1 MTANKRT
8 FEVDRFLTRQL
19 LLRNP
24 DNTPP
29 TANQGIFTDGQGG
42 VYYAPLASSMRISTT
57 AGFNQIYLSDS
68 NERVTAD
75 LSFNTIAFKEGPGI
89 RFLKQGQ
96 NTIVFETSLLVPSTF
111 TTISTP
117 HGIITTTSP
126 STILNIETKYGVDV
140 SVSSNKLIFGGNAAF
155 GQVQIVNPSTTQQ
168 ISATPTISS
177 IRFLPGFGIALGQTG
192 TNGITIDN
200 TFSTYALNQVSIGPG
215 PTGTYQFLNRF
226 NNLGLT
232 AGGNLQIN
240 RAGASSILFQ
250 TNSFSKISTPAGP
263 IFASTTAESL
273 NIKQGYG
280 LQYTISSNF
289 LQIETSLPS
298 SFSFVS
304 TARGTISTPFS
315 VNTLTLRQGYGIDYE
330 IQNQNLTIKL
340 ASTFGSAIVTETCS
354 TIATANSIFN
364 LRQGDGI
371 LYSTATTGE
380 LFIRATDF
388 NQVNAGNVS
397 LYSYNTTLP
406 VPVLNKAFT
415 LLGGPGT
422 NITANSSSNTITIT
436 TFSSVQVTGPAF
448 AYADIKVFSSC
459 LNKFDSTTGYTS
471 NTLTAD
477 PVASA
482 VLNIIGVQPVYTVTD
497 PLLTNNLIYVGMD
510 TSSLLSSINSELFS
524 LSTVLDSTLNNL
536 VTPDLTISSLT
547 AQGVSSLTID
557 ASSFS
562 VLGSVFMS
570 SNPTIPS
577 YLTVNQISSIFIES
591 KGFRISTINDTPLST
606 PLAVFNYAT
615 SSIGFNIGSNQ
626 PQANLE
632 VNGVILAQIYATYS
646 DSSLKNFKSPL
657 RIQENKL
664 EILKPWNFTWKA
676 DNFDDI
682 GFAAEDV
689 EKIAPSAVKRAA
701 NGLRIVDYGRLSVIA
716 ISALQETNKRLA
728 VVESTLATLTNLS
741 SP

>member
-29 TANQGIFTDGQGG
+29 AANQGIFTDGQGG
-42 VYYAPLASSMRISTT
+42 VYYAPLGSSNRISTT
-57 AGFNQIYLSDS
+57 TGFNQIYLSDS
-68 NERVTAD
+68 NERITAD
-75 LSFNTIAFKEGPGI
+75 LSFNIIAFKEGPGI

-117 HGIITTTSP
+117 HGVITTTSP
-126 STILNIETKYGVDV
+126 STILNIENTYGVNV

-155 GQVQIVNPSTTQQ
+155 GQVQIVNPSTIQQ
-168 ISATPTISS
+168 INATPTISS
-177 IRFLPGFGIALGQTG
+177 IKFIPGFGIALGQTG
-192 TNGITIDN
+192 SNSITIDN

-250 TNSFSKISTPAGP
+250 TNSFSKISTPAGS

-280 LQYTISSNF
+280 LQYTISSNT
-289 LQIETSLPS
+289 LQIDTSLPS
-298 SFSFVS
+298 SFSYIS

-354 TIATANSIFN
+354 TIATANSIFR

-388 NQVNAGNVS
+388 NQINAGNVS
-397 LYSYNTTLP
+397 LYSYNTALP
-406 VPVLNKAFT
+406 NPVLNKAFT
-415 LLGGPGT
+415 IVGGPGT

-448 AYADIKVFSSC
+448 AYADIKVISSC
-459 LNKFDSTTGYTS
+459 LNKYQSFQDISGNTS

-482 VLNIIGVQPVYTVTD
+482 LLNIVGVQPMYAVTD
-497 PLLTNNLIYVGMD
+497 PILTNNLIYVGMD

-524 LSTVLDSTLNNL
+524 LSTILDSTLHNL
-536 VTPDLTISSLT
+536 VTPDLTISTLT
-547 AQGVSSLTID
+547 AQGISSLTID

-562 VLGSVFMS
+562 VLGSVVLS
-570 SNPTIPS
+570 SNPTTNS
-577 YLTVNQISSIFIES
+577 YLTVNQISSIFVES

-657 RIQENKL
+657 RIQENEL
-664 EILKPWNFTWKA
+664 EILKPWNFAWKA

-728 VVESTLATLTNLS
+728 AVESTLTNLS

>member
-29 TANQGIFTDGQGG
+29 AANQGIFTDGQGG
-42 VYYAPLASSMRISTT
+42 TYYAPLASSVQISTT
-57 AGFNQIYLSDS
+57 TGFNQIYLSDS
-68 NERVTAD
+68 NERIIAD
-75 LSFNTIAFKEGPGI
+75 LSFNIIAFKEGPGI

-117 HGIITTTSP
+117 NGVITTTSP
-126 STILNIETKYGVDV
+126 STILNIETNYGVNV
-140 SVSSNKLIFGGNAAF
+140 SVSTNKLIFAGNAAF
-155 GQVQIVNPSTTQQ
+155 GQVQIVNPSTIQQ
-168 ISATPTISS
+168 INATPTISS
-177 IRFLPGFGIALGQTG
+177 IRFLPGFGISLGQTG
-192 TNGITIDN
+192 SNGITIDN

-232 AGGNLQIN
+232 GGGNLQIN
-240 RAGASSILFQ
+240 RAGPSSILFQ

-263 IFASTTAESL
+263 IYASTTGESL

-280 LQYTISSNF
+280 LQYTISSNS
-289 LQIETSLPS
+289 LQIDTALPS
-298 SFSFVS
+298 SFSYIS
-304 TARGTISTPFS
+304 TARGIISTPYS
-315 VNTLTLRQGYGIDYE
+315 VNTLTLKQGYGIDYE
-330 IQNQNLTIKL
+330 IQDQNLTIKL
-340 ASTFGSAIVTETCS
+340 ASTFGSAIVTETFS
-354 TIATANSIFN
+354 TVATANSILN

-371 LYSTATTGE
+371 LYSTTTTGA
-380 LFIRATDF
+380 LLIQATDF
-388 NQVNAGNVS
+388 NKVTAGNVS
-397 LYSYNTTLP
+397 IYSYNTALP
-406 VPVLNKAFT
+406 NPTLNKGFT
-415 LLGGPGT
+415 LVGGPGT
-422 NITANSSSNTITIT
+422 NITADSVLNTITIT

-448 AYADIKVFSSC
+448 AFSDIKVFSSC
-459 LNKFDSTTGYTS
+459 LNKYDPTTGYTS
-471 NTLTAD
+471 NTLRANPST
-477 PVASA
+477 SA
-482 VLNIIGVQPVYTVTD
+482 VLNMIGVQPMYTVTD
-497 PLLTNNLIYVGMD
+497 STLSNNIIYVGMD

-524 LSTVLDSTLNNL
+524 LSTVLDSTLHNL
-536 VTPDLTISSLT
+536 VTPDLSISTLS
-547 AQGVSSLTID
+547 ARGISSLTID

-657 RIQENKL
+657 RIQENEL

-689 EKIAPSAVKRAA
+689 EKIAPSAVRRAA

-728 VVESTLATLTNLS
+728 AVESTLVTLTKNAI
-741 SP
+741 P